1 MKCSRCPF
9 HLLCHMG
16 RLGAEAVED
25 GQSQGRGDVSL
36 CPTCGRLVYSPA
48 GKRDMNIYTFFCEQR
63 PLSRD
68 MIQQW
73 LALRRQATRDT
84 DAVVNALRASRI
96 SEGDAIRELKR
107 QQGMSH
113 IVSAFMT
120 HDPGPGVWASR
131 ARIAEGEGRHLRVA
145 ECLNCCDKLNMLSG
159 LGARWV
165 DLDEMERVKDEGKRS
180 VFGLRGRDEG
190 RERDDK

>member
-73 LALRRQATRDT
+73 LALRKGVKRDLDDMMRVIPT
-84 DAVVNALRASRI
+84 MPTEKEKAEL
-96 SEGDAIRELKR
+96 LKR
-107 QQGMSH
+107 HYDTAH

-120 HDPGPGVWASR
+120 HDPGPGLPAWR
-131 ARIAEGEGRHLRVA
+131 GGDGRDLRVA
-145 ECLNCCDKLNMLSG
+145 ECLNCCDRLNMLSG
-159 LGARWV
+159 LGVRWV
-165 DLDEMERVKDEGKRS
+165 DLDKMEQVKDEGKRN
-180 VFGLRGRDEG
+180 VFGLRGREG
-190 RERDDK
+190 KET